1 MTSQERERFA
11 RVVAEGRALQRHLP
25 WLDMV
30 AVGGTAA
37 ALHARHRYSTD
48 TDHVTPLLRTQ
59 FEVVKEELRTW
70 EGWQLKRER
79 RPFALLG
86 ERHGVD
92 LGIRQLRRVISLEHE
107 RVDNLVIPT
116 AEETLRIKAFL
127 CTDRQA
133 LRDYLD
139 VAALVDRLGDDVA
152 LRALRFLNVLYP
164 GAGNQTCITRLAE
177 VTSQEP
183 VDLGQHDLSSYRG
196 IQSPYDDWRYVEQRC
211 RDVARKLLVMELDGA
226 VATEVDEF
234 LATADVQ
241 DLRRQDGEDAGPLR
255 RAEE

>member
-1 MTSQERERFA
+1 MTEREREEFE
-11 RVVAEGRALQRHLP
+11 RVVAQGRALQRHLP

-37 ALHARHRYSTD
+37 ALHAHHRYSLD
-48 TDHVTPLLRTQ
+48 TDHVTPLLRRQ
-59 FEVVKEELRTW
+59 YEVVKEELRTW
-70 EGWQLKRER
+70 EGWHLKRER

-92 LGIRQLRRVISLEHE
+92 LGIRQLRRVITLERE
-107 RVDNLVIPT
+107 TVGDLIIPT

-133 LRDYLD
+133 LRDYVDL
-139 VAALVDRLGDDVA
+139 AALTDRVGHEGA

-164 GAGNQTCITRLAE
+164 GSGNQTCITRLAE

-183 VDLGQHDLSSYRG
+183 VDLHQLDLRTYRG
-196 IQSPYDDWRYVEQRC
+196 IQAPYDDWRYVEGRC
-211 RDVARKLLVMELDGA
+211 RDLARRLLVLELEGE
-226 VATEVDEF
+226 VATDVEEF
-234 LATADVQ
+234 LATADAQ
-241 DLRRQDGEDAGPLR
+241 DLRQEGDQIQGNGIGPR
-255 RAEE
+255 

>member
-1 MTSQERERFA
+1 MTEREREEFE
-11 RVVAEGRALQRHLP
+11 RVVAQGRALQRHLP

-37 ALHARHRYSTD
+37 ALHAHHRYSLD
-48 TDHVTPLLRTQ
+48 TDHVTPLLRRQ
-59 FEVVKEELRTW
+59 YEVVKEELRTW
-70 EGWQLKRER
+70 EGWHLKRER

-92 LGIRQLRRVISLEHE
+92 LGIRQLRRVITLERE
-107 RVDNLVIPT
+107 TVGDLIIPT

-133 LRDYLD
+133 LRDYVDL
-139 VAALVDRLGDDVA
+139 AALTDRVGHEGA

-164 GAGNQTCITRLAE
+164 GSGNQTCITRLAE

-183 VDLGQHDLSSYRG
+183 VDLHQLDLRTYRG
-196 IQSPYDDWRYVEQRC
+196 IQAPYDDWRYVEGRC
-211 RDVARKLLVMELDGA
+211 RDLTRRLLVLELEGE
-226 VATEVDEF
+226 VATDVEEF
-234 LATADVQ
+234 LATADAQ
-241 DLRRQDGEDAGPLR
+241 DLRQEGDQIQGNGIGPR
-255 RAEE
+255 

>member
-1 MTSQERERFA
+1 MTSQEREEFE
-11 RVVAEGRALQRHLP
+11 RVIAEGRALQGHLP

-37 ALHARHRYSTD
+37 ALHARHRYSID
-48 TDHVTPLLRTQ
+48 TDHVTPLLRTR

-79 RPFALLG
+79 RPIALLG
-86 ERHGVD
+86 ERHGVA
-92 LGIRQLRRVISLEHE
+92 LGIRQLRRVITLEHE
-107 RVDNLVIPT
+107 KVEDLVIPT

-139 VAALVDRLGDDVA
+139 LTALADKLGDDGA

-164 GAGNQTCITRLAE
+164 GAGNQTCITRVAE

-183 VDLGQHDLSSYRG
+183 IDLRQHDLKTYRG
-196 IQSPYDDWRYVEQRC
+196 IQGPYDDWSYIEQRC
-211 RDVARKLLVMELDGA
+211 SELARKLLVMELEGA
-226 VATEVDEF
+226 VATEVEEF
-234 LATADVQ
+234 LSIANVQ
-241 DLRRQDGEDAGPLR
+241 DLRQQKGETSGGGIDSR
-255 RAEE
+255 